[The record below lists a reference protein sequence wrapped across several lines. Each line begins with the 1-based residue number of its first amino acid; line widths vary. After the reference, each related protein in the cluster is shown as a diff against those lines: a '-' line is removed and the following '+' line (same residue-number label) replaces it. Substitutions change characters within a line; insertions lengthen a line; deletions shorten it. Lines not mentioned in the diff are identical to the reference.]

1 MNASTTSLRL
11 AMLRRIDASVTAGAF
26 AGIVSYVMVLN
37 AAFYE
42 AVTASHVLVTV
53 VPVLML
59 YMLICPRVLF
69 PLEAKLYA
77 AFFIYGCISTLW
89 APDLLL
95 AMNSLEPM
103 LNFLLLLI
111 LFSSLVSEYPPR
123 AVITGALLGF
133 LAGGLTFTAV
143 IGFPFYVPPGFS
155 YNGVA
160 VMYLYG
166 VFLAVTLGAT
176 SAHQLLPLLMALL
189 AMLHVAATTS
199 IKTNFGV
206 LLGAGVAALFHLR
219 DFGALIRRHAFLLVA
234 VIAAL
239 TYWVVSTPSMIER
252 LKYGMLRMSVGIQV
266 LQAREDVDG
275 YVGFGERI
283 DWARDAYNQFLQNP
297 LFGEGVEAF
306 RFTHGITSHSTV
318 VDLAYNMGAL
328 GIVLFYAVF
337 ASVLWRTRAPALR
350 QHRPLRAVVIATVV
364 CYLFVSLS
372 GTFFYNTFTAA
383 SLGICV
389 AMLRRAVME
398 AGDRK
403 AA

>member
-1 MNASTTSLRL
+1 MSSVVNPAL
-11 AMLRRIDASVTAGAF
+11 AVFRRIDASVTAASF
-26 AGIVSYVMVLN
+26 AGIVSFVMVLN

-42 AVTASHVLVTV
+42 SVTASHVLVTV
-53 VPVLML
+53 VPLLML
-59 YMLICPRVLF
+59 HVLICPRVHF
-69 PLEAKLYA
+69 PVEAKFYA
-77 AFFIYGCISTLW
+77 AFFVYGCLSTLW

-123 AVITGALLGF
+123 AVIVGALIGF
-133 LAGGLTFTAV
+133 AAGGLAFTAGT
-143 IGFPFYVPPGFS
+143 GFPFAVPPGFS

-166 VFLAVTLGAT
+166 VFLAVMLGAI
-176 SAHQLLPLLMALL
+176 SSYQLLPLLLALL

-219 DFGALIRRHAFLLVA
+219 DFGALIRRHAALLAMLVA
-234 VIAAL
+234 GLA
-239 TYWVVSTPSMIER
+239 YWVISNPSIIER

-283 DWARDAYNQFLQNP
+283 EWARDAWNQFLQNP

-306 RFTHGITSHSTV
+306 RFSHGITSHSTV
-318 VDLAYNMGAL
+318 VDLAYNMGAV

-337 ASVLWRTRAPALR
+337 VALLWRTRAPALR

-372 GTFFYNTFTAA
+372 GTFFYNTFVAA

-389 AMLRRAVME
+389 ALLRRAVMGAE
-398 AGDRK
+398 DRN